1 MGFILVGVGVVTVYI
16 ITRQTGT
23 LGLGLNMIQPTQIPV
38 VKSQVV
44 VITHDA
50 KLGDLLNAED
60 LSVISVPAELLPRD
74 AISDPA
80 LAAGK
85 YVKSDMVQGEML
97 LEHSLA
103 QPTNVNHD
111 LAYILSDD
119 HVLMGLSINDVL
131 TRESIVQRGD
141 IVDIYITISEAAP
154 QTTNNDQQQSS
165 TDTTSSGTTA
175 AGEEKIARAFT
186 FPAFQ
191 NTNITALVMDVIEE
205 KNQNTL
211 QPTPVPDAVPSRKNT
226 VIRAY
231 LLSMNP
237 QDALVLKHLVDNGAK
252 FDLVL
257 RSPTS
262 TQSFDLRPVT
272 QEYIVELYGLEVLK

>member
-1 MGFILVGVGVVTVYI
+1 MN
-16 ITRQTGT
+16 
-23 LGLGLNMIQPTQIPV
+23 LGWNIAQPTQIPIV
-38 VKSQVV
+38 RGQVV
-44 VITHDA
+44 VIIRDA
-50 KLGDLLNAED
+50 KLGDLLKLED

-74 AISDPA
+74 IISDPA

-85 YVKSDMVQGEML
+85 YIKSDMVQGEMV
-97 LEHSLA
+97 LEHNLA

-119 HVLMGLSINDVL
+119 HVLMGLSIDDVM
-131 TRESIVQRGD
+131 TKEGIIQRGD
-141 IVDIYITISEAAP
+141 IVDIYITISEEAP
-154 QTTNNDQQQSS
+154 VTTNSSQQQPAS
-165 TDTTSSGTTA
+165 TQTA
-175 AGEEKIARAFT
+175 PEISATALPRKFT

-191 NTNITALVMDVIEE
+191 NTNITALVMDIVQDQ
-205 KNQNTL
+205 NQNQNAL
-211 QPTPVPDAVPSRKNT
+211 QPTPMVPTRQKIN
-226 VIRAY
+226 IRAY

-237 QDALVLKHLVDNGAK
+237 QDALVLKHLVDNGGK

-262 TQSFDLRPVT
+262 TQPFDLRPVT